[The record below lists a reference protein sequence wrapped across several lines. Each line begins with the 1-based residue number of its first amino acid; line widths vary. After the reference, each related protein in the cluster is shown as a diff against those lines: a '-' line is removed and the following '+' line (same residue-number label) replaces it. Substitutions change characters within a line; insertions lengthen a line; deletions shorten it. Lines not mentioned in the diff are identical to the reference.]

1 MTARFGLQ
9 ELIGLA
15 PLPESDAL
23 DACGPPVF
31 ADDWPQADNQG
42 EGDQPPAY
50 DVERV
55 ATAGANAMLTDVAR
69 LTAMQDYALDGVD
82 YLRPG
87 RIRSLF
93 SGQVQ
98 AGGLAVFA
106 QDWLCRVQARLRAPC
121 ERPLGT
127 DAGGYLPPDGQPLP
141 GKAHAGDDPWLPP
154 LEGLALR
161 YWCKPPQ
168 DPATDPPLLEDHL
181 TLNIRI

>member
-1 MTARFGLQ
+1 MTSSSP
-9 ELIGLA
+9 A
-15 PLPESDAL
+15 PRTG
-23 DACGPPVF
+23 GPATV
-31 ADDWPQADNQG
+31 G
-42 EGDQPPAY
+42 AY
-50 DVERV
+50 
-55 ATAGANAMLTDVAR
+55 AMLTDVAR

-98 AGGLAVFA
+98 AGSLAVFA

-127 DAGGYLPPDGQPLP
+127 NAGGYLPPDGQPLP

>member
-1 MTARFGLQ
+1 MERHHSSPHTTGPAVALTLSDTDGQ
-9 ELIGLA
+9 GQA
-15 PLPESDAL
+15 PGRAL
-23 DACGPPVF
+23 LSMPVASF
-31 ADDWPQADNQG
+31 
-42 EGDQPPAY
+42 
-50 DVERV
+50 V
-55 ATAGANAMLTDVAR
+55 ATG
-69 LTAMQDYALDGVD
+69 TAL
-82 YLRPG
+82 
-87 RIRSLF
+87 SLF

-98 AGGLAVFA
+98 AGSLAVFA

-141 GKAHAGDDPWLPP
+141 GKAHAGDDPRLPP

>member
-1 MTARFGLQ
+1 MRTG
-9 ELIGLA
+9 
-15 PLPESDAL
+15 
-23 DACGPPVF
+23 GP
-31 ADDWPQADNQG
+31 
-42 EGDQPPAY
+42 
-50 DVERV
+50 
-55 ATAGANAMLTDVAR
+55 ATAGAYAMLTDVAR

-98 AGGLAVFA
+98 AGSLAVFA